1 MCPLPSVL
9 NGGPWA
15 GWEVAHPE
23 KGCRALM
30 TVRASREVGVGVRMC
45 VHQHESLVHC
55 SLALGAVPDA
65 LQRLALTLTAPR
77 R

>member
-9 NGGPWA
+9 EWGPWA

-30 TVRASREVGVGVRMC
+30 TVSLQGGGCWGC
-45 VHQHESLVHC
+45 VCVCTSMNPLFTAAWRQVLC
-55 SLALGAVPDA
+55 
-65 LQRLALTLTAPR
+65 QTLYR
-77 R
+77 DEL